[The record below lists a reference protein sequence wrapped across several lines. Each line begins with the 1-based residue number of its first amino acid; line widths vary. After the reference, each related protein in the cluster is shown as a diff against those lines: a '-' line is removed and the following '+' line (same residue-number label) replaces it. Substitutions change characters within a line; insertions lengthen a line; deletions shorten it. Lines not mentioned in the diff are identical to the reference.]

1 MMDKSKLFRYGLSEL
16 LAITI
21 GIAITI
27 AIGVMLY
34 MFIPNFMSST
44 TQQQKIS
51 LMILSANAIDNR
63 NASIS
68 IAIRNLGTKAIDKI
82 NISIIGTNLN
92 TIKLLVP
99 SNYGALS
106 NNVITLDLSS
116 LPLIPGQEIP
126 VVFIISGNPIISG
139 TKVSILVTAKFVDGS
154 LTAVS
159 SSTIIM

>member
-1 MMDKSKLFRYGLSEL
+1 MDKSKLFRYGLSEL